1 MIIFPAV
8 DIQDGKAVRLK
19 QGRAHESTVFS
30 PDPVAA
36 AVAWRDKGARW
47 LHVVDLDGAFDG
59 LPKSRDIVRNICRE
73 LDIPVQLGGGIRDEQ
88 TARAYLE
95 AGVQRLII
103 GTMALEQPEAFAS
116 LCKTFPGQI
125 GVSLDAEGGRL
136 KTKGWVADAGL
147 SVDDVLPRLQ
157 EDGAAFIIYTDIERD
172 GMQCGVNLTALRHLA
187 ETSTVPV
194 IAAGGVATLADVQAL
209 YPARRPICKVPSAAG
224 PCTKARLTLWKPT
237 PGSLPSSSF
246 QDTANSKG
254 KEIPSPSLFY
264 VFAHPMQMG
273 CPALAGFLFCH
284 PRSCPL
290 ARFCRPSDCLL
301 CMQRYLF
308 PPISTGYVF
317 VLHGLSGLLCCTR

>member
-8 DIQDGKAVRLK
+8 DIQNGKAVRLK

-103 GTMALEQPEAFAS
+103 GTMALEQP
-116 LCKTFPGQI
+116 
-125 GVSLDAEGGRL
+125 SLDAEGGRL

-194 IAAGGVATLADVQAL
+194 IAAGGVATLEDVQKIYPLTLETSLMGAVSGRAL
-209 YPARRPICKVPSAAG
+209 YEG
-224 PCTKARLTLWKPT
+224 TLDLKE
-237 PGSLPSSSF
+237 
-246 QDTANSKG
+246 ANAWIDSRQN
-254 KEIPSPSLFY
+254 
-264 VFAHPMQMG
+264 AT
-273 CPALAGFLFCH
+273 
-284 PRSCPL
+284 RS
-290 ARFCRPSDCLL
+290 
-301 CMQRYLF
+301 
-308 PPISTGYVF
+308 V
-317 VLHGLSGLLCCTR
+317 

>member
-1 MIIFPAV
+1 MELFPAI
-8 DIQDGKAVRLK
+8 DLIDGCAVRLVK
-19 QGRAHESTVFS
+19 GDYAQKTIYSEN
-30 PDPVAA
+30 PA
-36 AVAWRDKGARW
+36 AVARSFAAAGAKY
-47 LHVVDLDGAFDG
+47 LHVVDLEGAKDGGTPNLETIRTIVKESG
-59 LPKSRDIVRNICRE
+59 LLVE
-73 LDIPVQLGGGIRDEQ
+73 VGGGIRDEQ

-209 YPARRPICKVPSAAG
+209 YPLSRQANLQGAISGRALYEGTLDLVEANAWIAA
-224 PCTKARLTLWKPT
+224 
-237 PGSLPSSSF
+237 
-246 QDTANSKG
+246 Q
-254 KEIPSPSLFY
+254 
-264 VFAHPMQMG
+264 Q
-273 CPALAGFLFCH
+273 
-284 PRSCPL
+284 
-290 ARFCRPSDCLL
+290 
-301 CMQRYLF
+301 
-308 PPISTGYVF
+308 
-317 VLHGLSGLLCCTR
+317 

>member
-187 ETSTVPV
+187 KTSSVPV

-209 YPARRPICKVPSAAG
+209 YPLSTQANLQGAISGRALYEGTLDLVEANAWIAA
-224 PCTKARLTLWKPT
+224 
-237 PGSLPSSSF
+237 
-246 QDTANSKG
+246 Q
-254 KEIPSPSLFY
+254 
-264 VFAHPMQMG
+264 Q
-273 CPALAGFLFCH
+273 
-284 PRSCPL
+284 
-290 ARFCRPSDCLL
+290 
-301 CMQRYLF
+301 
-308 PPISTGYVF
+308 
-317 VLHGLSGLLCCTR
+317 